1 MDQSQKDV
9 SQPVKLA
16 PDVDPVSEVVNPVMS
31 AATTF
36 NLSLLT
42 SFAAYQKEWFGFLNR
57 RWHENLDVSTRLASC
72 RKLPEVQQ
80 VCLEYWNRTAAQYG
94 VEFQHLGELAQAKPQ
109 SAPEP
114 AAPGAKSS
122 RAVTTPDRY
131 RPAA

>member
-1 MDQSQKDV
+1 MEQMQTDADRST
-9 SQPVKLA
+9 KLP
-16 PDVDPVSEVVNPVMS
+16 PDVDPVSEFINPAMS

-36 NLSLLT
+36 NRSLLESAT
-42 SFAAYQKEWFGFLNR
+42 AYQKEWFGFLNR